1 MPCHV
6 LSCECARF
14 IGDSQVFLCPV
25 CSREY
30 ATRASL
36 EIHLYGQHPGLSAR
50 ERSVLL
56 QGALNG
62 TEGGPVP
69 PARPT
74 GRAVGGTPATA

>member
-6 LSCECARF
+6 LLCACARF
-14 IGDSQVFLCPV
+14 TGDSQVFLCPV
-25 CSREY
+25 CEREY

-50 ERSVLL
+50 ERSILL

-62 TEGGPVP
+62 RPVNLGVALSRPGPTDGQ
-69 PARPT
+69 PA
-74 GRAVGGTPATA
+74 AT

>member
-6 LSCECARF
+6 LGCECARF
-14 IGDSQVFLCPV
+14 NADSQVFLCPV

-56 QGALNG
+56 SGAMSGRTVL
-62 TEGGPVP
+62 
-69 PARPT
+69 PAWIVARLPTRPT
-74 GRAVGGTPATA
+74 EEPAET